1 MHPNSEHHDLNSHIG
16 VVKFTFASLTL
27 GEMVEWYEEHR
38 SWWEAV
44 KGETEQHYAD
54 MARRQDSSGQ

>member
-1 MHPNSEHHDLNSHIG
+1 MPWQGLA
-16 VVKFTFASLTL
+16 KT
-27 GEMVEWYEEHR
+27 VEWYEGHR

-54 MARRQDSSGQ
+54 MARRQDASGQ